1 MKLPLSWLTQLVD
14 IDLPLEELVNVMS
27 LSGLEVEDVT
37 TPGAGAT
44 GIRTARVLH
53 HEPHPDAD
61 KLRFVR
67 VTGDGGE
74 GEIEVVCGAHNF
86 EVGDIVA
93 HALPGGHVPGV
104 TGPDGGRGMTL
115 SSRKI
120 RGVTSHGMLASPKEL
135 ELGEDA
141 GGILVLPPDTPLGAS
156 LDDLIPVGDPVIE
169 IAVQADRGDHLSVLG
184 VARDLAAI
192 LDTTWRAPEV
202 PARPSG
208 PSIPVTLD
216 TEGCASFHTW
226 ALEDVTI
233 GGSPLWL
240 RQRLTQS
247 GMRPIDVAVDVTNL
261 VMLELG
267 QPLHAFDLGRLGG
280 PSLRVREAVA
290 GETLVTLDDV
300 ERRLEA
306 GDLVIDDADHAVS
319 LAGVMGGL
327 DTEVEATTTRV
338 LLEAAVWEPT
348 TIRRTSRRLGL
359 TSEAS
364 QRFERGV
371 DPAGAARAV
380 ARAADLLVRLAGA
393 RAAGSDVVET
403 TPTPAWAE
411 RPAVTLDP
419 ARVRATLAVDA
430 LTDDAQQSL
439 LERAGARVEPA
450 AVPDDAGGATGDAA
464 VAEAGVGAGPAA
476 PVGGGAGY
484 LVVTP
489 PTWRRDLARPA
500 DLTEEIAR
508 LHGYDNIPDH
518 LPALPTTGGL
528 TAAQRAEREA
538 RSLALAAG
546 FHEAR
551 TRPFVGEQSLAG
563 VLPSEGRVRL
573 ANPLAQDAAA
583 MRPSLLEGLVKA
595 LRHNH
600 GQGRPGVALAELG
613 RCFRPVDDPLGAA
626 LDTVIGTQW
635 RWTDPEGQ
643 AIPLQP
649 RVLALVAQGRKLG
662 HGWLDT
668 EDTWSVWD
676 LLDVLDRVARRL
688 APPDDASW
696 SLERSAVERD
706 GFHPGRT
713 AALLLAGQ
721 EVGVVGQLH
730 PEEAERRDLP
740 EPVVVGELLLEPF
753 LAVMPVQGHPPVAA
767 RSLVRHPA
775 MTVDVALVA
784 DDEVSYATLERC
796 VRDAV
801 GPLLDE
807 LWFFDEYRGA
817 QVGQGRRSVAMRL
830 RLQDPERQLT
840 DADAETVIN
849 GVADAAESIGA
860 TLRR

>member
-1 MKLPLSWLTQLVD
+1 MKLPLSWLTELVD
-14 IDLPLEELVNVMS
+14 VDLPLDELVDVMS
-27 LSGLEVEDVT
+27 LSGLEVEDVA
-37 TPGAGAT
+37 TPGAGT
-44 GIRTARVLH
+44 SGIRTARVLH
-53 HEPHPDAD
+53 HEPHPGAD

-74 GEIEVVCGAHNF
+74 GEIEVVCGADNF

-104 TGPDGGRGMTL
+104 RGPDGTKGLTL
-115 SSRKI
+115 SSRQI

-156 LDDLIPVGDPVIE
+156 LDDLIPVGEPVIE

-192 LDTTWRAPEV
+192 LDTGWRAPQV
-202 PARPSG
+202 PSRPAG

-216 TEGCASFHTW
+216 TDGCASFHTW
-226 ALEDVTI
+226 ALEEVAI

-267 QPLHAFDLGRLGG
+267 QPLHAFDLDRIGG
-280 PSLRVREAVA
+280 PTLRVREAVD
-290 GETLVTLDDV
+290 GERLVTLDDV
-300 ERRLEA
+300 ERRLEV

-327 DTEVEATTTRV
+327 DTEVAATTTRV

-371 DPAGAARAV
+371 DPEGAARAV

-393 RAAGSDVVET
+393 RAVGSDVVAT
-403 TPTPAWAE
+403 APTPAWAT
-411 RPAVTLDP
+411 RPSVTLDP
-419 ARVRATLAVDA
+419 QRVRRTLAVE
-430 LTDDAQQSL
+430 LSDDAQQEL
-439 LERAGARVEPA
+439 LERAGAEVAPA
-450 AVPDDAGGATGDAA
+450 AAADVAGGATGD
-464 VAEAGVGAGPAA
+464 VDDPGAGVGAGPSSA
-476 PVGGGAGY
+476 PTGAGY

-489 PTWRRDLARPA
+489 PPWRRDLARPA

-528 TAAQRAEREA
+528 TAPQRAEREA

-551 TRPFVGEQSLAG
+551 TRPFVGASALAG
-563 VLPSEGRVRL
+563 VLPSDGRVLL

-583 MRPSLLEGLVKA
+583 MRPSLLEGLVQA
-595 LRHNH
+595 LRRNH

-613 RCFRPVDDPLGAA
+613 RCFRPVDDVLGTA
-626 LDTVIGTQW
+626 LDAVIGTDW
-635 RWTDPEGQ
+635 RWLDPEGQ
-643 AIPLQP
+643 PIPLQP
-649 RVLALVAQGRKLG
+649 RVLALAAQGRKLG
-662 HGWLDT
+662 EGWLDT
-668 EDTWSVWD
+668 DATWSVWD

-696 SLERSAVERD
+696 RLERVPVERE

-713 AALLLAGQ
+713 AALRLAGH

-730 PEEAERRDLP
+730 PVEAERRDLP

-753 LAVMPVQGHPPVAA
+753 LAVMPEQGHPPVAA
-767 RSLVRHPA
+767 RTLVRHPA

-784 DDEVSYATLERC
+784 ADEVPYAALERC
-796 VRDAV
+796 VRDAAA
-801 GPLLDE
+801 PLLDE
-807 LWFFDEYRGA
+807 LWCFDEYRGE
-817 QVGQGRRSVAMRL
+817 QVGEGRRSVAMRL

-840 DADAETVIN
+840 DADAEEVISA
-849 GVADAAESIGA
+849 VADAAEAIGA

>member
-1 MKLPLSWLTQLVD
+1 MKLPLSWLTELVD
-14 IDLPLEELVNVMS
+14 LDLPLDELVDVMS

-74 GEIEVVCGAHNF
+74 GEVEVVCGADNF

-104 TGPDGGRGMTL
+104 TGPDGAKGLTL
-115 SSRKI
+115 SSRDI

-141 GGILVLPPDTPLGAS
+141 GGIMVLPPDTPLGAS
-156 LDDLIPVGDPVIE
+156 LDELIPVGEPVIE

-192 LDTTWRAPEV
+192 LDTNWHAPEV
-202 PARPSG
+202 PGRPSG
-208 PSIPVTLD
+208 AYVPVVLD
-216 TEGCASFHTW
+216 TDGCASFHTW

-267 QPLHAFDLGRLGG
+267 QPLHAFDLDRIGG
-280 PSLRVREAVA
+280 PSLRVREAVD
-290 GETLVTLDDV
+290 GERLVTLDDV
-300 ERRLEA
+300 ERQLEA

-327 DTEVEATTTRV
+327 DTEVAATTTRV

-380 ARAADLLVRLAGA
+380 ARAADLLVRLSGA
-393 RAAGSDVVET
+393 RAVGSDVVAT
-403 TPTPAWAE
+403 SPTPAWAE
-411 RPAVTLDP
+411 RPSVTLDP
-419 ARVRATLAVDA
+419 QRVRSMLAVE
-430 LTDDAQQSL
+430 LTDDAQQGL
-439 LERAGARVEPA
+439 LERAGAAVVPA
-450 AVPDDAGGATGDAA
+450 AVVDDAGGATSDVDDPG
-464 VAEAGVGAGPAA
+464 AGVGAGPA
-476 PVGGGAGY
+476 GGASY

-528 TAAQRAEREA
+528 TAPQRAERAA
-538 RSLALAAG
+538 RSYALAAG

-551 TRPFVGEQSLAG
+551 TRPFVGGSALAG
-563 VLPSEGRVRL
+563 VLPSHGRVLL

-583 MRPSLLEGLVKA
+583 MRPSLVEGLVQA
-595 LRHNH
+595 LRRNH
-600 GQGRPGVALAELG
+600 GQGRPGVALVELG
-613 RCFRPVDDPLGAA
+613 RCFRPVDDVLGAA
-626 LDTVIGTQW
+626 LDAVIGSEW
-635 RWTDPEGQ
+635 RWTDPDGQ
-643 AIPLQP
+643 PIPLQP
-649 RVLALVAQGRKLG
+649 RVLALAAQGRKLG

-676 LLDVLDRVARRL
+676 LLDVLDRAARRL
-688 APPDDASW
+688 APPDDLSW
-696 SLERSAVERD
+696 ELERVPVVRD

-713 AALLLAGQ
+713 AALHLRGH
-721 EVGVVGQLH
+721 EIGVVGQLH
-730 PEEAERRDLP
+730 PSEAERRDLP

-753 LAVMPVQGHPPVAA
+753 LAVMPEQGYAPVAA
-767 RSLVRHPA
+767 RTLVRHPA

-784 DDEVSYATLERC
+784 ADELPYAQLERC

-801 GPLLDE
+801 GSLLDE
-807 LWFFDEYRGA
+807 LWFFDEYRGV
-817 QVGQGRRSVAMRL
+817 QVGEGRRSVAMRL
-830 RLQDPERQLT
+830 RLQDPQRQLT
-840 DADAETVIN
+840 DADAEAVIAS
-849 GVADAAESIGA
+849 VAGAAASIGA

>member
-1 MKLPLSWLTQLVD
+1 MKLPLSWLTELVD
-14 IDLPLEELVNVMS
+14 LDLPLDELVDVMS

-37 TPGAGAT
+37 TPGAGAQ

-104 TGPDGGRGMTL
+104 TGPDGTKGLTL
-115 SSRKI
+115 SSRDI

-156 LDDLIPVGDPVIE
+156 LDDLIPVGEPVIE

-192 LDTTWRAPEV
+192 LDTTWRAPQV
-202 PARPSG
+202 PGRPEG
-208 PSIPVTLD
+208 GSIPVTLD
-216 TEGCASFHTW
+216 TDGCASFHTW
-226 ALEDVTI
+226 ALEEVAI

-267 QPLHAFDLGRLGG
+267 QPLHAFDLDRIGG
-280 PSLRVREAVA
+280 PSLRVREAVD
-290 GETLVTLDDV
+290 GERLVTLDDV

-327 DTEVEATTTRV
+327 DTEVVSTTSRV

-380 ARAADLLVRLAGA
+380 ARAADLLVHLAGA
-393 RAAGSDVVET
+393 RAVGSDVVET
-403 TPTPAWAE
+403 TPTPAWAA
-411 RPAVTLDP
+411 RPSVTLDP
-419 ARVRATLAVDA
+419 QRVRRTLAVA
-430 LTDDAQQSL
+430 LSDDAQQGL
-439 LERAGARVEPA
+439 LERAGAAVVPA
-450 AVPDDAGGATGDAA
+450 AAADIAGGATGD
-464 VAEAGVGAGPAA
+464 VDDPGAGVGAGPSSA
-476 PVGGGAGY
+476 PTGASY

-528 TAAQRAEREA
+528 TAPQRAERAA

-551 TRPFVGEQSLAG
+551 TRPFVGEQALAG
-563 VLPSEGRVRL
+563 VLPSAGRVRL

-583 MRPSLLEGLVKA
+583 MRPSLLEGLLRA

-600 GQGRPGVALAELG
+600 GQGRPGVALAEFG
-613 RCFRPVDDPLGAA
+613 RCFRPVDDLLGVA
-626 LDTVIGTQW
+626 LDAVIGTDW
-635 RWTDPEGQ
+635 RWTDPRGA

-649 RVLALVAQGRKLG
+649 RVLALAAQGRKLG

-676 LLDVLDRVARRL
+676 LLDVVDRVGTRL
-688 APPDDASW
+688 APPDDTSW
-696 SLERSAVERD
+696 ALERVPVERE

-713 AALLLAGQ
+713 AALLLQGQ

-730 PEEAERRDLP
+730 PVEAERRDLP
-740 EPVVVGELLLEPF
+740 EPVVVAELLLEPF
-753 LAVMPVQGHPPVAA
+753 LAVMPAQGHPPVAA
-767 RSLVRHPA
+767 RALVRHPA

-784 DDEVSYATLERC
+784 EEEVSYAVLEGC
-796 VRDAV
+796 VREAV

-807 LWFFDEYRGA
+807 LWFFDEYRGT
-817 QVGQGRRSVAMRL
+817 QVGEGRRSVAMRL
-830 RLQDPERQLT
+830 RLQDPQRQLT
-840 DADAETVIN
+840 DADAEAVIAS
-849 GVADAAESIGA
+849 VAGAAASIGA

>member
-1 MKLPLSWLTQLVD
+1 MKLPLSWLHELVD
-14 IDLPLEELVNVMS
+14 LDLPVDELVDVMS

-37 TPGAGAT
+37 TPGAGAA

-74 GEIEVVCGAHNF
+74 GEVEVVCGADNF
-86 EVGDIVA
+86 EVGDVVA

-104 TGPDGGRGMTL
+104 TGPDGTRGLTL

-120 RGVTSHGMLASPKEL
+120 RGVTSHGMLASPREL
-135 ELGEDA
+135 EIGEDA
-141 GGILVLPPDTPLGAS
+141 SGIMVLPDDTPLGAA
-156 LDDLIPVGDPVIE
+156 LDDLIPVGEPVIE

-192 LDTTWRAPEV
+192 LDTSWHAPEV
-202 PARPSG
+202 PTPPNG
-208 PSIPVTLD
+208 PSVPVTLD
-216 TEGCASFHTW
+216 TDGCASFHTW
-226 ALEDVTI
+226 ALEEVAI

-267 QPLHAFDLGRLGG
+267 QPLHAFDLDRIGG
-280 PSLRVREAVA
+280 PSLRVRDAVD
-290 GETLVTLDDV
+290 GERLVTLDDV

-306 GDLVIDDADHAVS
+306 GDLVIDDVDHAIS

-327 DTEVEATTTRV
+327 DTEVASTTRRV
-338 LLEAAVWEPT
+338 LLEAAVWEPAR
-348 TIRRTSRRLGL
+348 IRRTSRRLGL

-364 QRFERGV
+364 QRFERAV
-371 DPAGAARAV
+371 DPEGAARAV
-380 ARAADLLVRLAGA
+380 ARAAGLLARLSGA
-393 RAAGSDVVET
+393 RVVGSDAVAT
-403 TPTPAWAE
+403 APTPAWAT
-411 RPAVTLDP
+411 RPSVRLDP
-419 ARVRATLAVDA
+419 QRVRATLAID
-430 LTDDAQQSL
+430 LSDDDQQQL
-439 LERAGARVEPA
+439 LARAGAQVAP
-450 AVPDDAGGATGDAA
+450 GGADGEQGT
-464 VAEAGVGAGPAA
+464 
-476 PVGGGAGY
+476 

-528 TAAQRAEREA
+528 TAPQRAEREA
-538 RSLALAAG
+538 RDLALAAG

-551 TRPFVGEQSLAG
+551 TRPFVGDSALAG
-563 VLPSEGRVRL
+563 VLPSQGRVLL
-573 ANPLAQDAAA
+573 ANPLARDAAA
-583 MRPSLLEGLVKA
+583 MRPSLLEGLVQA
-595 LRHNH
+595 LRRNH

-626 LDTVIGTQW
+626 VDTVVGAGW
-635 RWTDPEGQ
+635 RWSDPHG
-643 AIPLQP
+643 APIPLQP
-649 RVLALVAQGRKLG
+649 RVVALAAQGRKLG
-662 HGWLDT
+662 EGWLDVD
-668 EDTWSVWD
+668 DTWSVWD

-688 APPDDASW
+688 APPDDPTW
-696 SLERSAVERD
+696 RLERAAVERE

-713 AALLLAGQ
+713 AALRLRGQ
-721 EVGVVGQLH
+721 EIGVVGQLH
-730 PEEAERRDLP
+730 PSEAERRDLP

-753 LAVMPVQGHPPVAA
+753 LAVMPTQGYPPVAA
-767 RSLVRHPA
+767 RTLVRHPA
-775 MTVDVALVA
+775 MTVDVALIA
-784 DDEVSYATLERC
+784 ADEVPYAQLERC

-807 LWFFDEYRGA
+807 LWWFDEYRGA
-817 QVGQGRRSVAMRL
+817 QVGEGRRSVAMRL

-840 DADAETVIN
+840 DADAEAVITA
-849 GVADAAESIGA
+849 VAEAAEAIGA